1 MELYV
6 TASEGGVRACVSI
19 SRGGCWILREGCW
32 SDCDEGCGMGSRC
45 SAVLSVVGRAGI
57 RRMILGSKVV
67 VVVVVVGVVGVC
79 DKGGDD

>member
-1 MELYV
+1 
-6 TASEGGVRACVSI
+6 
-19 SRGGCWILREGCW
+19 
-32 SDCDEGCGMGSRC
+32 MGSRC
-45 SAVLSVVGRAGI
+45 SAELSVVGRAGI